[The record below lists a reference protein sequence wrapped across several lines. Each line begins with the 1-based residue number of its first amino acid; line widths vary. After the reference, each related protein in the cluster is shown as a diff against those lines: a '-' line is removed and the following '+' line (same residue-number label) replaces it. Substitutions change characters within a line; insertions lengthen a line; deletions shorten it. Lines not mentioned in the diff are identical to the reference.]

1 MTTATVEPSADLEQ
15 AIEHLDER
23 IGKQR
28 AEVAEW
34 EARERE
40 CNSLL
45 AELRAQ
51 YIEAAGLKVQGKSS
65 PVDTLAKRI
74 EDLKEKSIGFA
85 HVVATKREQL
95 SDLQSRLQPL
105 RDEQTRL
112 ARAREIAEE
121 RAAVEKVAG
130 DAAQALNDLDA
141 VAARFGN
148 LLSSLRQR
156 QYTDESN
163 KHLAFDAA
171 FALERRVHGQRP

>member
-1 MTTATVEPSADLEQ
+1 MTTATVEPSADLEK
-15 AIEHLDER
+15 AIEHLDEQ

-45 AELRAQ
+45 AELRHS
-51 YIEAAGLKVQGKSS
+51 YIEAAGQKVMGRAS
-65 PVDTLAKRI
+65 PVDKLASQI
-74 EDLKEKSIGFA
+74 ETLKEQSIGFA
-85 HVVATKREQL
+85 HVIGVKREIL

-105 RDEQTRL
+105 HAEQTRL
-112 ARAREIAEE
+112 QRAREIAEE

-141 VAARFGN
+141 VAARFGS

-156 QYTDESN
+156 QYTDESS